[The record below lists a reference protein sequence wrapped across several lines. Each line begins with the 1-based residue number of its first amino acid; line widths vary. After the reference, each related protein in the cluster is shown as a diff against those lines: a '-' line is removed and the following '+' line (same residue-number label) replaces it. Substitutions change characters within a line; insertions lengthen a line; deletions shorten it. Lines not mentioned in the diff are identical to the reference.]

1 MERAWREIRTDRRTL
16 IPEKTAD
23 AGGNTYAKTALQK
36 AVRKTKELAETHE
49 TNTSEKSR
57 IGGKTVQAGDERL
70 KPLEQFRIAVSEL
83 VKFFGLSSKYGKD

>member
-36 AVRKTKELAETHE
+36 TVIKTKELAETHM
-49 TNTSEKSR
+49 TNTSAKDG
-57 IGGKTVQAGDERL
+57 IGGKSVQAGDDRL
-70 KPLEQFRIAVSEL
+70 KPLEQFRIAISKL
-83 VKFFGLSSKYGKD
+83 VKFFGLFSKYGKD